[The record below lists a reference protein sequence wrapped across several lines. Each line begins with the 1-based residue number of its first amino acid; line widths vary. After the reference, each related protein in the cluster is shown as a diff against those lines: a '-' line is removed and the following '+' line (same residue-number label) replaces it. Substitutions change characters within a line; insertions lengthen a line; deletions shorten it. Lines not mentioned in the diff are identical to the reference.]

1 MSDLDVPNP
10 MDEASWLEKDKA
22 RAVPGGAGS
31 VIVVIATNAPLLPD
45 QCRAL
50 ARRVPLGLARTG
62 TAGGHFSGDIFLAVS
77 TAQPGELSSGFPVQ
91 SRNEAGLKSLE
102 FVPWNYLDAFF
113 TAVVQGVEES
123 VLNALVNNATM
134 VGRDGNT
141 SYALPHDQVKSRI
154 SQP

>member
-1 MSDLDVPNP
+1 MSTLDVPNP
-10 MDEASWLEKDKA
+10 MDESTWIDRDKS
-22 RAVPGGAGS
+22 RTVPGGAGS
-31 VIVVIATNAPLLPD
+31 VIVIVATNAPLLPD

-62 TAGGHFSGDIFLAVS
+62 TAGGHFSGDIFLTVS
-77 TAQPGELSSGFPVQ
+77 TAQPGELSSGFPTK
-91 SRNEAGLKSLE
+91 SRQEAELKSLE

-113 TAVVQGVEES
+113 TAVVQSVEES
-123 VLNALVNNATM
+123 VLNSLVNNETM

-154 SQP
+154 SKP